1 MWSYSILLFI
11 VYYLF
16 SIMLNIPSCKKMTNK
31 TWPKPYV
38 IGKVNNISQISDGSG
53 TRNLGF

>member
-1 MWSYSILLFI
+1 MASLQNYLSCNDSPND
-11 VYYLF
+11 YYLF

-38 IGKVNNISQISDGSG
+38 IGKFNNITD
-53 TRNLGF
+53 